1 VAIIQIIYFE
11 LCLVLSK
18 GIRLLS
24 LIVVWLSFWKAAGR
38 RKEYREEQAAFAES
52 VHEFVDWQEP

>member
-1 VAIIQIIYFE
+1 MLDGLGIDGINRGVAIIQIIYFE

-24 LIVVWLSFWKAAGR
+24 LIVV
-38 RKEYREEQAAFAES
+38 
-52 VHEFVDWQEP
+52 